1 MYLTHEEKV
10 RVTTMLNA
18 TTNATGG
25 VPLLFGI
32 LDHSVFAL
40 MLLLSTVIGVVIGF
54 WGKQDTKLDYLLG
67 GKSMSTFPIAM
78 SLIFSHISGISLM
91 GVPAEIYTY
100 GTQYY
105 VVNLAILITS
115 IVNYYVYLPVFFD
128 LQLTSTY
135 EYLELRFNQHVRVLA
150 SFLFTISVILYLPIV
165 IYVPALAFNQVTGV
179 NIHLITPVVCM
190 VCIFYT
196 MLGGIKAVV
205 WTDLLQSFVTV
216 GSIIAVIVIGILDV
230 GGFSTVWERSE
241 EGERLELFNMNPSPL
256 ARNTFWTVTF
266 GMTIG
271 SLSSLGINQG
281 MVQKFITLPD
291 YKSAR
296 TSLIIFTFGMMV
308 VKTIV
313 VIVGLII
320 YAAYYDCD
328 PYTTKKISKP
338 DQIVPYYVMD
348 TAANIPGLSGLF
360 VAGIFSAALSTMSSN
375 LNCLAGTVYEDF
387 ILPFIK
393 GNKKL
398 EGQAHVIMKLIVVAF
413 GLLCIGMV
421 FVVEKMGS
429 VYQLSV
435 SLGGV
440 TVGVFL
446 GLFTLGMFFPWANS
460 KGALAGTITGLLFMG
475 WIVIG
480 AENTEATGTKRFPYL
495 PFSTEGC
502 DSPNATNI
510 YTSTENINFPM
521 EEDNQHFDEPFI
533 LYRISYLLYS
543 VVGAFV
549 VLIIGLLV
557 SWASGFTDPQ
567 QVDSRLIVPFMKR
580 FAKQEIKVPIKP
592 ESKELLNGAPRPNP
606 TF

>member
-1 MYLTHEEKV
+1 M
-10 RVTTMLNA
+10 
-18 TTNATGG
+18 
-25 VPLLFGI
+25 
-32 LDHSVFAL
+32 
-40 MLLLSTVIGVVIGF
+40 
-54 WGKQDTKLDYLLG
+54 
-67 GKSMSTFPIAM
+67 
-78 SLIFSHISGISLM
+78 
-91 GVPAEIYTY
+91 
-100 GTQYY
+100 
-105 VVNLAILITS
+105 
-115 IVNYYVYLPVFFD
+115 
-128 LQLTSTY
+128 
-135 EYLELRFNQHVRVLA
+135 
-150 SFLFTISVILYLPIV
+150 
-165 IYVPALAFNQVTGV
+165 PAL
-179 NIHLITPVVCM
+179 VVFSSTAEDGE
-190 VCIFYT
+190 IE
-196 MLGGIKAVV
+196 GGIKAVV

-502 DSPNATNI
+502 DNPNATNI

-533 LYRISYLLYS
+533 HLSDLIPPVQRRGSLRRPNNRATGELGERFHGPSAGGQQTHRAFHEEVREARDKGAYQTRVERTSQRCAETKPYLL
-543 VVGAFV
+543 
-549 VLIIGLLV
+549 I
-557 SWASGFTDPQ
+557 T
-567 QVDSRLIVPFMKR
+567 PF
-580 FAKQEIKVPIKP
+580 
-592 ESKELLNGAPRPNP
+592 
-606 TF
+606 

>member
-1 MYLTHEEKV
+1 MKFDLPLNAYLTSI
-10 RVTTMLNA
+10 
-18 TTNATGG
+18 GG
-25 VPLLFGI
+25 
-32 LDHSVFAL
+32 
-40 MLLLSTVIGVVIGF
+40 
-54 WGKQDTKLDYLLG
+54 
-67 GKSMSTFPIAM
+67 
-78 SLIFSHISGISLM
+78 
-91 GVPAEIYTY
+91 
-100 GTQYY
+100 
-105 VVNLAILITS
+105 
-115 IVNYYVYLPVFFD
+115 
-128 LQLTSTY
+128 
-135 EYLELRFNQHVRVLA
+135 
-150 SFLFTISVILYLPIV
+150 
-165 IYVPALAFNQVTGV
+165 
-179 NIHLITPVVCM
+179 C
-190 VCIFYT
+190 
-196 MLGGIKAVV
+196 
-205 WTDLLQSFVTV
+205 
-216 GSIIAVIVIGILDV
+216 
-230 GGFSTVWERSE
+230 
-241 EGERLELFNMNPSPL
+241 
-256 ARNTFWTVTF
+256 
-266 GMTIG
+266 
-271 SLSSLGINQG
+271 
-281 MVQKFITLPD
+281 
-291 YKSAR
+291 
-296 TSLIIFTFGMMV
+296 
-308 VKTIV
+308 
-313 VIVGLII
+313 
-320 YAAYYDCD
+320 
-328 PYTTKKISKP
+328 PYWDANVKISKP

-480 AENTEATGTKRFPYL
+480 AENTEATGIKRFPYL

-510 YTSTENINFPM
+510 YTSTENINFSM

>member
-1 MYLTHEEKV
+1 MSS
-10 RVTTMLNA
+10 
-18 TTNATGG
+18 TG
-25 VPLLFGI
+25 
-32 LDHSVFAL
+32 
-40 MLLLSTVIGVVIGF
+40 
-54 WGKQDTKLDYLLG
+54 
-67 GKSMSTFPIAM
+67 
-78 SLIFSHISGISLM
+78 
-91 GVPAEIYTY
+91 Y
-100 GTQYY
+100 G
-105 VVNLAILITS
+105 
-115 IVNYYVYLPVFFD
+115 
-128 LQLTSTY
+128 
-135 EYLELRFNQHVRVLA
+135 
-150 SFLFTISVILYLPIV
+150 
-165 IYVPALAFNQVTGV
+165 
-179 NIHLITPVVCM
+179 
-190 VCIFYT
+190 
-196 MLGGIKAVV
+196 GGIKAVV

-296 TSLIIFTFGMMV
+296 TSLIIFTFGMIV

-387 ILPFIK
+387 ILPFIR

-502 DSPNATNI
+502 DNYNATNI

-521 EEDNQHFDEPFI
+521 EEDNQHFEEPFI

-543 VVGAFV
+543 VVGALV
-549 VLIIGLLV
+549 VLIIGILV